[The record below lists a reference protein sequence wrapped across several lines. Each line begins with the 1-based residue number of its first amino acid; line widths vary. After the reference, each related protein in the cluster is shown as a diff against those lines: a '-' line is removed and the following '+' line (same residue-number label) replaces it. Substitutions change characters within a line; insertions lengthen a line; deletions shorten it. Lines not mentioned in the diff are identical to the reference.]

1 MLRDLHVRN
10 LAVLAEASVHFGPG
24 LNVLSGE
31 TGAGKSIVVD
41 SLALLAGGRASGD
54 LIRSGADTLS
64 VTGVFEPQG
73 ERWRAV
79 LREAG
84 IEEEGG
90 EVVVRREVS
99 REGRNR
105 AFVNDQPVTVRL
117 LSELAPHLLALHGQ
131 REELGLVEPELQRQW
146 LDRSGGAAAAP
157 LLERVA
163 AAWERHRAL
172 AERLERLTGDER
184 QRRERIET
192 LQFQLGELDA
202 ARLVAGEEESL
213 REERQVLRHADA
225 IVRAL
230 AGAHGQLSEE
240 DGAAAER
247 LRAAEGL
254 LAEVEEWEPRAG
266 EWARG
271 IEALRQELQETA
283 MAIGRRASQVEADP
297 RRLDAVEER
306 LAALERLFRKHGEG
320 SAALLE
326 KRERLAAELAELTVD
341 EEGRQALEREVAAAL
356 ADYRAAAGGL
366 SAARQRWGA
375 TLARRVGRELAELAL
390 PKASLG
396 VELSTR
402 RRAASAVVI
411 DGEPVEHGPAG
422 YDLVTF
428 TFTPNPGEEPRP
440 LAKIASGGEL
450 ARVYLALQVA
460 VRGEGA
466 ASGATMVFDEV
477 DAGIGGREA
486 AAVGRKLRR
495 LAGGGQILAVTH
507 LPQVASWADRH
518 FRTSK
523 RVTDGR
529 TYVSL
534 QALEGD
540 ERVEEVARMLAG
552 ERITDLSRSHA
563 RELIRS
569 GAAE

>member
-1 MLRDLHVRN
+1 VED
-10 LAVLAEASVHFGPG
+10 
-24 LNVLSGE
+24 
-31 TGAGKSIVVD
+31 D
-41 SLALLAGGRASGD
+41 
-54 LIRSGADTLS
+54 
-64 VTGVFEPQG
+64 
-73 ERWRAV
+73 
-79 LREAG
+79 
-84 IEEEGG
+84 GG

-105 AFVNDQPVTVRL
+105 VFVNDQPATVRL
-117 LSELAPHLLALHGQ
+117 LAELAPHLLALHGQ

-146 LDRSGGAAAAP
+146 LDRSGGGAAAP
-157 LLERVA
+157 LLARVA
-163 AAWERHRAL
+163 AAFERHRAL
-172 AERLERLTGDER
+172 AERLERLSGDER
-184 QRRERIET
+184 ERRERIET
-192 LQFQLGELDA
+192 LRFQLEELDG
-202 ARLVAGEEESL
+202 ARLVPGEEEAL
-213 REERQVLRHADA
+213 RAERQVLRHAEA

-230 AGAHGQLSEE
+230 SGAYGQLSEE
-240 DGAAAER
+240 DGAAVER

-254 LAEVEEWEPRAG
+254 LAEVEAWEPRAA
-266 EWARG
+266 EWARAL
-271 IEALRQELQETA
+271 EALRQELQETA
-283 MAIGRRASQVEADP
+283 LAVGRRASQVEADP
-297 RRLDAVEER
+297 RRLDALEER

-320 SAALLE
+320 TVALLE

-341 EEGRQALEREVAAAL
+341 EEGRQTLERETTAAL
-356 ADYRAAAGGL
+356 ADYRAAAGEL
-366 SAARQRWGA
+366 SAARRGWGA

-390 PKASLG
+390 PKASLA

-402 RRAASAVVI
+402 RRAASPVLVA
-411 DGEPVEHGPAG
+411 GEPVDHGPAG
-422 YDLVTF
+422 FDVVTF

-495 LAGGGQILAVTH
+495 LASGGQILAVTH
-507 LPQVASWADRH
+507 LPQVASWADHH

-523 RVTDGR
+523 RVSDGR

-534 QALEGD
+534 QALEGE
-540 ERVEEVARMLAG
+540 ERVVEVARMLAG
-552 ERITDLSRSHA
+552 ERVTELSRSHA

-569 GAAE
+569 GAEE